1 MLRKFIVCARFL
13 TWTVPLLLLMAAACS
28 TTNPTASSPAR
39 SPAQASAVPSIS
51 PTPAPTPIPP
61 PSPTAA
67 PASLAVNFSGLPAGT
82 YPVHLHSRCD
92 GSQAFHITVLETLQV
107 GSGGAGTID
116 VPSSYFDRGL
126 CVIVYTSSS
135 VAAVL
140 TTRAI

>member
-1 MLRKFIVCARFL
+1 
-13 TWTVPLLLLMAAACS
+13 MAAACS

-39 SPAQASAVPSIS
+39 SPAQTSSVPSIS
-51 PTPAPTPIPP
+51 PTPTPP
-61 PSPTAA
+61 PSPTAV

-82 YPVHLHSRCD
+82 YPVHLHSRCN

-135 VAAVL
+135 LAAVL
-140 TTRAI
+140 ITRAI